1 MNHSSSKVEGLYTRM
16 PTPVEKQ
23 QSKSASGSA
32 SAGLSSSSHSIIFR
46 QKKKDSGYGS
56 QGHLKLE
63 LVNYVCNANLAFSNS
78 IQHKCL
84 LWKRGYIW
92 LIRMIILV
100 NSLSISYYLVLNSEV
115 LLFLEGVLED
125 FQGGACGDYF
135 FLYFFLKGWKCNI
148 LGMGAN
154 MSEEPNCK
162 W

>member
-78 IQHKCL
+78 IQRNVSL
-84 LWKRGYIW
+84 NWKKNFTGIKR
-92 LIRMIILV
+92 IILARLV
-100 NSLSISYYLVLNSEV
+100 VHSPIAAYNDYDSTLLLHEVENNVTLPIHIEFLVL
-115 LLFLEGVLED
+115 F
-125 FQGGACGDYF
+125 
-135 FLYFFLKGWKCNI
+135 
-148 LGMGAN
+148 
-154 MSEEPNCK
+154 
-162 W
+162 

>member
-1 MNHSSSKVEGLYTRM
+1 MERPWWAILNKISKQMCCQISHHCKSSDENNMNHSSSKVEGLYTRM

-84 LWKRGYIW
+84 L
-92 LIRMIILV
+92 
-100 NSLSISYYLVLNSEV
+100 
-115 LLFLEGVLED
+115 
-125 FQGGACGDYF
+125 
-135 FLYFFLKGWKCNI
+135 
-148 LGMGAN
+148 
-154 MSEEPNCK
+154 
-162 W
+162 